1 MIKITKPT
9 LQKALI
15 AGFFSAFTIGVLTV
29 LTYKST
35 LGYFL
40 AGSFG
45 SSMVLLFGFPESPF
59 AQPKNVFFG
68 HLVTSIVGVLILKF
82 LPVDLFLQIA
92 VAVGLGIFVMI
103 LLGVTHPPAGGNPIV
118 IILGAV
124 SYDFLLNP
132 IIFGSIIIIAYAI
145 VLNRFILKKNYP
157 SSWKSWF
164 KIIVVTID
172 IFITFFI
179 VFSFIFLL
187 INTNDEYR
195 LFDKRILT

>member
-1 MIKITKPT
+1 MIKITKPI
-9 LQKALI
+9 LHKALI
-15 AGFFSAFTIGVLTV
+15 AGFFSALTIGVLTV

-68 HLVTSIVGVLILKF
+68 HLVTSVVGVLILKF
-82 LPVDLFLQIA
+82 VPVDQFLQIA

-145 VLNRFILKKNYP
+145 ILNRFILKKNFP
-157 SSWKSWF
+157 GSWKS
-164 KIIVVTID
+164 
-172 IFITFFI
+172 
-179 VFSFIFLL
+179 
-187 INTNDEYR
+187 
-195 LFDKRILT
+195 